1 MNKQIII
8 TALLALIWVAGQA
21 QETVWNNVVAGY
33 NNTQRTVSV
42 TKVDFLADRT
52 DVVIHIDYVAGQWI
66 RIAKDT
72 YLEAD
77 GKQYPVKDAAVIQ
90 LGEQYTMPAATLDF
104 VLTFAPV
111 PHGVKQMNLIEP
123 GGWMVCNLRSSDRLP
138 DGITDTYW
146 RNNKTGDWLI
156 GFSPRH
162 VIYDNKVWDIVSQ
175 TEKNDAYML
184 TLDCGETVKV
194 GKMKKG
200 LRAITIGKGKS
211 IACSPI
217 TTAALPDYPTKDT
230 RNGFVDNGYRMGD
243 SVTIIGWLKDMPQE
257 EWQKGGEFRI
267 SWNSIITDEQEV
279 FFAKMDSLGRFI
291 LRFPVI
297 NTSEVWLDEHRTEIM
312 SVVEPGETYFF
323 LYDYKTGQKLWM
335 GGNVRLQNELL
346 AHPSGGHHDRIDI
359 SQGGKVDAMDFKAQ
373 TDRSRAQSEAEL
385 RKTIAEHPTLSQ
397 RYIDYVEGEYQNIQ
411 AESMMQAKY
420 FMPGF
425 KLPQDYVDFVGKEF
439 WKKASKPYT
448 LYDDFPYFMNNY
460 LEYFMP
466 DQGNDD
472 TLQAMLDSV
481 GCEYPL
487 RDIFFAHMFYE
498 MIDGTRQPL
507 DSLVLDHVEKHL
519 VKMPQAFA
527 VVKTLNDK
535 YVAIQKR
542 SLSDTAN
549 LKSADDVADMSDGE
563 QILHKITES
572 YRGRLVLLDIWG
584 TWCGPCKEALSHS
597 QEEYERLKN
606 YNLVYLYLANRS
618 SDEAW
623 KNVIK
628 QYNVTGENV
637 VHYNLPIDQ
646 QSAVENY
653 LNVHAWPHYRLI
665 DRNGKVLDVN
675 ADPRDLEGLAR
686 LLEQMK

>member
-1 MNKQIII
+1 MNKKLII
-8 TALLALIWVAGQA
+8 TALLALAAMTGQG

-33 NNTQRTVSV
+33 NTHRTVSV
-42 TKVDFLADRT
+42 TKVDFQADRT

-77 GKQYPVKDAAVIQ
+77 GKQYPVKDATVIQ

-104 VLTFAPV
+104 LLTFAPV

-138 DGITDTYW
+138 YGITDTYW
-146 RNNKTGDWLI
+146 RNSTTGDWLI

-184 TLDCGETVKV
+184 TLDGGETIKV

-230 RNGFVDNGYRMGD
+230 RKGFVDNGYRMGD

-257 EWQKGGEFRI
+257 EWQKGGEFRV

-323 LYDYKTGQKLWM
+323 QYDYKTGQKLWM

-346 AHPSGGHHDRIDI
+346 AHPSVGHHDRIDI

-527 VVKTLNDK
+527 VVKTMNDK

-597 QEEYERLKN
+597 QEEYERLKD

-665 DRNGKVLDVN
+665 DRDGKVLDVN

>member
-1 MNKQIII
+1 MNKKTII
-8 TALLALIWVAGQA
+8 TALLALVAMTGRA
-21 QETVWNNVVAGY
+21 QN
-33 NNTQRTVSV
+33 TVS
-42 TKVDFLADRT
+42 TLA
-52 DVVIHIDYVAGQWI
+52 
-66 RIAKDT
+66 
-72 YLEAD
+72 
-77 GKQYPVKDAAVIQ
+77 
-90 LGEQYTMPAATLDF
+90 
-104 VLTFAPV
+104 
-111 PHGVKQMNLIEP
+111 
-123 GGWMVCNLRSSDRLP
+123 
-138 DGITDTYW
+138 DTYW
-146 RNNKTGDWLI
+146 RNEKTGDWLI
-156 GFSPRH
+156 GITANH
-162 VIYDNKVWDIVSQ
+162 VIYDNMVWDIVAR
-175 TEKNDAYML
+175 TEKKDAYTL
-184 TLDCGETVKV
+184 TISRPTSDRLQGKNGTTIKV
-194 GKMKKG
+194 GRQKKG
-200 LRAITIGKGKS
+200 LRS
-211 IACSPI
+211 IAVDKQKPI
-217 TTAALPDYPTKDT
+217 TCSLITTETLPDYPAKDMRT
-230 RNGFVDNGYRMGD
+230 GFADNGYRDGD

-257 EWQKGGEFRI
+257 EWRKGGEFRV

-279 FFAKMDSLGRFI
+279 FFAKMDSLGRFT

-335 GGNVRLQNELL
+335 GSNVRLQNELL

-549 LKSADDVADMSDGE
+549 LKSADDVANMSDGE
-563 QILHKITES
+563 QILRKITEP
-572 YRGRLVLLDIWG
+572 YRGRLVLLDTWG

-597 QEEYERLKN
+597 QEEYERLKD

-628 QYNVTGENV
+628 QYNVTGESV

-665 DRNGKVLDVN
+665 DRDGKVLDVN

>member
-1 MNKQIII
+1 MNKKERFCDI
-8 TALLALIWVAGQA
+8 LALQATNTENMVVWRHILVALF
-21 QETVWNNVVAGY
+21 VLISLVA
-33 NNTQRTVSV
+33 N
-42 TKVDFLADRT
+42 
-52 DVVIHIDYVAGQWI
+52 
-66 RIAKDT
+66 
-72 YLEAD
+72 
-77 GKQYPVKDAAVIQ
+77 AAVADSI
-90 LGEQYTMPAATLDF
+90 
-104 VLTFAPV
+104 V
-111 PHGVKQMNLIEP
+111 N
-123 GGWMVCNLRSSDRLP
+123 
-138 DGITDTYW
+138 TYW
-146 RNNKTGDWLI
+146 RNEATGEWLLGI
-156 GFSPRH
+156 TPKH
-162 VIYDNKVWDIVSQ
+162 VIYDNEVWNIVAQ
-175 TEKNDAYML
+175 NGKKDAYTL
-184 TLDCGETVKV
+184 TIGNGTIIKV
-194 GKMKKG
+194 GKQKKG
-200 LRAITIGKGKS
+200 LRSITIDKQKP
-211 IACSPI
+211 IVCSPI
-217 TTAALPDYPTKDT
+217 TTATLPDYPTKDLRT
-230 RNGFVDNGYRMGD
+230 GFADNGYRDGD
-243 SVTIIGWLKDMPQE
+243 SVTIVGWLKDMPQE
-257 EWQKGGEFRI
+257 EWQKSHEFGL
-267 SWNSIITDEQEV
+267 SWNSIITDEPVNFSTQ
-279 FFAKMDSLGRFI
+279 MDSLGRFT

-297 NTSEVWLDEHRTEIM
+297 NTSEVYRTDII

-323 LYDYKTGQKLWM
+323 LFDFKTGQKLWM
-335 GGNVRLQNELL
+335 GSNVRLQNELL

-460 LEYFMP
+460 LEYFIP

-563 QILHKITES
+563 QILHKITEP

-597 QEEYERLKN
+597 QEEYERLKD

-637 VHYNLPIDQ
+637 VHYNLPIEQ
-646 QSAVENY
+646 QTAVERFFG
-653 LNVHAWPHYRLI
+653 VHAWPHYRLI
-665 DRNGKVLDVN
+665 DRDGNVLNIN
-675 ADPRDLEGLAR
+675 ADPRDLEGLAG

>member
-1 MNKQIII
+1 MNKKIII
-8 TALLALIWVAGQA
+8 TALLAIVAMTGQA
-21 QETVWNNVVAGY
+21 QNAVGT
-33 NNTQRTVSV
+33 
-42 TKVDFLADRT
+42 LA
-52 DVVIHIDYVAGQWI
+52 
-66 RIAKDT
+66 
-72 YLEAD
+72 
-77 GKQYPVKDAAVIQ
+77 
-90 LGEQYTMPAATLDF
+90 
-104 VLTFAPV
+104 
-111 PHGVKQMNLIEP
+111 
-123 GGWMVCNLRSSDRLP
+123 
-138 DGITDTYW
+138 DTYW
-146 RNNKTGDWLI
+146 RNEATGDWLI
-156 GFSPRH
+156 GITTNH
-162 VIYDNKVWDIVSQ
+162 VICDNKVWDIVSQ
-175 TEKNDAYML
+175 TEKQDAYTL
-184 TLDCGETVKV
+184 TISDGTTIKV
-194 GKMKKG
+194 GKQKKG
-200 LRAITIGKGKS
+200 LRGIAIGKQKS
-211 IACSPI
+211 VACSPI
-217 TTAALPDYPTKDT
+217 TTEALPDYPTKDT
-230 RNGFVDNGYRMGD
+230 RTGFVDNGYRDGD
-243 SVTIIGWLKDMPQE
+243 SVTIVGWLKDMPQE
-257 EWQKGGEFRI
+257 ERRKGGEFRV

-279 FFAKMDSLGRFI
+279 FFAKMDSLGRFM

-297 NTSEVWLDEHRTEIM
+297 NTSEVWLDENRTDVM

-335 GGNVRLQNELL
+335 GSNVRLQNELL

-359 SQGGKVDAMDFKAQ
+359 SQAGKVDAMDFKAQ

-411 AESMMQAKY
+411 AESMMQAKF

-425 KLPQDYVDFVGKEF
+425 KLPQEYVDFVGEEF

-466 DQGNDD
+466 DKGNDN

-519 VKMPQAFA
+519 VKMPQALA
-527 VVKTLNDK
+527 VVKNLNDK
-535 YVAIQKR
+535 YVAIRKR

-563 QILHKITES
+563 QILRKITKP

-597 QEEYERLKN
+597 QEEYNRLKD

-628 QYNVTGENV
+628 QYDVTGENV

-653 LNVHAWPHYRLI
+653 LSVHAWPHYRLI
-665 DRNGKVLDVN
+665 DRDGKVLDVN
-675 ADPRDLEGLAR
+675 ADPRDLESLAR
-686 LLEQMK
+686 LLERMK

>member
-1 MNKQIII
+1 MNKKTII
-8 TALLALIWVAGQA
+8 TALLALVAMTGRA
-21 QETVWNNVVAGY
+21 QNA
-33 NNTQRTVSV
+33 VS
-42 TKVDFLADRT
+42 TLA
-52 DVVIHIDYVAGQWI
+52 
-66 RIAKDT
+66 
-72 YLEAD
+72 
-77 GKQYPVKDAAVIQ
+77 
-90 LGEQYTMPAATLDF
+90 
-104 VLTFAPV
+104 
-111 PHGVKQMNLIEP
+111 
-123 GGWMVCNLRSSDRLP
+123 
-138 DGITDTYW
+138 DTYW
-146 RNNKTGDWLI
+146 RNEKTGDWLI
-156 GFSPRH
+156 GITANH
-162 VIYDNKVWDIVSQ
+162 VIYDNMVWDIVAR
-175 TEKNDAYML
+175 TEKKDAYTL
-184 TLDCGETVKV
+184 TISRPTSDRLQGKNGTTIKV
-194 GKMKKG
+194 GRQKKG
-200 LRAITIGKGKS
+200 LRS
-211 IACSPI
+211 IAVDKQKPI
-217 TTAALPDYPTKDT
+217 TCSLITTETLPDYPTKDMRT
-230 RNGFVDNGYRMGD
+230 GFADNGYRDGD

-257 EWQKGGEFRI
+257 EWRKGGEFRV

-279 FFAKMDSLGRFI
+279 FFAKMDSLGRFT

-297 NTSEVWLDEHRTEIM
+297 NTSEVWLDEHRTEIK

-335 GGNVRLQNELL
+335 GSNVRLQNELL

-498 MIDGTRQPL
+498 MIDGIRQPL

-549 LKSADDVADMSDGE
+549 LKSADDVANMSDGE
-563 QILHKITES
+563 QILRKITEP

-597 QEEYERLKN
+597 QEEYERLKD

-628 QYNVTGENV
+628 QYNVTGESV

-665 DRNGKVLDVN
+665 DRDGKVLDVN